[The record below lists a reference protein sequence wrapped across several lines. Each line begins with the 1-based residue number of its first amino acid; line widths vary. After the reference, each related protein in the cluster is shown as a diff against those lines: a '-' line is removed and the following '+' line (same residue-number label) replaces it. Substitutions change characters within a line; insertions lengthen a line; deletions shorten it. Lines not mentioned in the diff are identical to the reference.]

1 MISDIVSQH
10 NRRRQ
15 LNELDCDGIDTSPV
29 STSCVPVTEIII
41 VDGRRGCVRTSCIC
55 QFLLHVRYIIV
66 VVLLYSLQE
75 GCQQCTGVD
84 DDDDTASYS
93 HNDESGGDRRQMSGY
108 DSGYEGA
115 YLTFTVTAQVPTG
128 EDPLVVMNE
137 VEGLIV
143 EYFSDV
149 DESSSTWLARAKA
162 LGADIPEDTR
172 IIFSEPEVE
181 NDSIHIS
188 RPGDFIDHHYNSNSN
203 VRVGTW
209 VGASL
214 AGLALVLSAKYGV
227 KAYRLQHDAAE
238 LEKEKASE
246 WANIEEAEGD
256 VTLNPLAGG
265 DGAVRHR
272 SNSGGVA

>member
-128 EDPLVVMNE
+128 EDPLVVMKWKTLLWSILPMLMNRHRLGWP
-137 VEGLIV
+137 GLRLLV
-143 EYFSDV
+143 LTF
-149 DESSSTWLARAKA
+149 LK
-162 LGADIPEDTR
+162 IPELYFLNLRLKMTVFTSAVPVTLLTT
-172 IIFSEPEVE
+172 ITTPTAMSALE
-181 NDSIHIS
+181 H
-188 RPGDFIDHHYNSNSN
+188 G
-203 VRVGTW
+203 
-209 VGASL
+209 
-214 AGLALVLSAKYGV
+214 LVLP
-227 KAYRLQHDAAE
+227 LQAWHWCCPP
-238 LEKEKASE
+238 SM
-246 WANIEEAEGD
+246 
-256 VTLNPLAGG
+256 V
-265 DGAVRHR
+265 
-272 SNSGGVA
+272 